1 MQYLYASNLYHL
13 NIYKNDSFA
22 LMISSMSKVKLT
34 PKQNRFCELYA
45 SGELGSQKACYFEA
59 YDVELDDG
67 GKIPKWVETEACLLL
82 QNPKIT
88 QRIEELINQK
98 SDKLLASST
107 KTKDYILRKLFRLAE
122 ETENEQSQ
130 LKSLELLGK
139 QIALWTDKIET
150 RIEHRQPED
159 IEQELEQ
166 KIQQLLKD

>member
-1 MQYLYASNLYHL
+1 M
-13 NIYKNDSFA
+13 
-22 LMISSMSKVKLT
+22 
-34 PKQNRFCELYA
+34 
-45 SGELGSQKACYFEA
+45 
-59 YDVELDDG
+59 
-67 GKIPKWVETEACLLL
+67 

-139 QIALWTDKIET
+139 QIALWTDKVET

-159 IEQELEQ
+159 IQQELEQ